1 MKLLRYIKIFV
12 LIFINNYLFAASLSG
27 SVIID
32 NTDKS
37 FSFSDKALIIED
49 TGGTFGSVKI
59 TSPGSF
65 IFPNTVNDH
74 KNHSYSL
81 KLTQIPDNQFICTTN
96 QSSGAVF
103 LNDKTDL
110 IILCKGK
117 YYISINVSGLSN
129 DDNYSIV
136 DNNQRL
142 SFNAA
147 NTNITQTFAQWYY
160 YNFNYYLKAY
170 FNYTSSNYK
179 RCSNYSNGTITD
191 NVTINISCNTS
202 NFNKLYF
209 PPIAR
214 AGAVSWMDNYG
225 NAYIFGGYSFINGR
239 YTYYNDLW
247 MFNGITWSQI
257 VDNGVIGSPSPRYFS
272 VSWTDKLGNAY
283 VFGGYSFIN
292 GRYTYYND
300 LWMFNGTSWVQ
311 VIANGVN
318 SSPSA
323 RYGAVSWMD
332 NYGNAYI
339 FSGYNSVYFYNDLWR
354 FNGTSW
360 VQVIANG
367 VNSSPSA
374 RYGAVAWTDNNG
386 NAYVF
391 GGYSDI
397 GFYYNDLWQFNG
409 SNWTQLIANGVTG
422 SPSSRWGAVS
432 WTNKSSNAYVF
443 GGYNNG
449 YYYNDLWGFI
459 GNTWVQIIANG
470 VNGSPSARASSTS
483 WTDNQ
488 GYVYVFGGK
497 NSTFLNDL
505 WKIDKTNWS
514 QIYANSVNKILP
526 RGRSGAVSWIDNLGN
541 TYLFG
546 GSGNSIYNDLWKYN
560 GSNWTQLIANG
571 VTGSP
576 SSRWCAVSWT
586 DNNGNAYVFGG
597 AGNTLYNDLWKFNGT
612 IWSQI
617 TNAGTPPSPRFG
629 AVSWMDKSG
638 NAYVFGGYNDTTY
651 LNDLWKFNGTTW
663 TQVIISRLLSAPNA
677 RFGAVSWTDNDG
689 NAYVFGG
696 YAYDSNYNDL
706 WRFNGTTWTQVIA
719 NGESNSPAGRVLSIS
734 WTDNIGNAYVFGGYA
749 FINGRYTYYNDLWKF
764 NGTSWSQIT
773 DVGILPNAVYG
784 ATSWLDN
791 VGNVY
796 IFGGYNG
803 LTYSN
808 DLFKI

>member
-1 MKLLRYIKIFV
+1 MIFQYIKIFV
-12 LIFINNYLFAASLSG
+12 LMIINNYLLAASLSG

-110 IILCKGK
+110 IISCKGK
-117 YYISINVSGLSN
+117 YYISVNVSGLSN

-136 DNNQRL
+136 GNNQTL

-147 NTNITQTFAQWYY
+147 NTNIAQTFVQWYY
-160 YNFNYYLKAY
+160 YNFNDYLKSY

-257 VDNGVIGSPSPRYFS
+257 VDNGVIGSPSPRYRS

-292 GRYTYYND
+292 GLYTYYND

-339 FSGYNSVYFYNDLWR
+339 FSGYNNGYYYNDLWR

-360 VQVIANG
+360 
-367 VNSSPSA
+367 
-374 RYGAVAWTDNNG
+374 
-386 NAYVF
+386 
-391 GGYSDI
+391 
-397 GFYYNDLWQFNG
+397 
-409 SNWTQLIANGVTG
+409 
-422 SPSSRWGAVS
+422 
-432 WTNKSSNAYVF
+432 
-443 GGYNNG
+443 
-449 YYYNDLWGFI
+449 
-459 GNTWVQIIANG
+459 
-470 VNGSPSARASSTS
+470 STS
-483 WTDNQ
+483 
-488 GYVYVFGGK
+488 
-497 NSTFLNDL
+497 
-505 WKIDKTNWS
+505 
-514 QIYANSVNKILP
+514 
-526 RGRSGAVSWIDNLGN
+526 
-541 TYLFG
+541 
-546 GSGNSIYNDLWKYN
+546 
-560 GSNWTQLIANG
+560 
-571 VTGSP
+571 
-576 SSRWCAVSWT
+576 
-586 DNNGNAYVFGG
+586 
-597 AGNTLYNDLWKFNGT
+597 
-612 IWSQI
+612 
-617 TNAGTPPSPRFG
+617 
-629 AVSWMDKSG
+629 
-638 NAYVFGGYNDTTY
+638 
-651 LNDLWKFNGTTW
+651 
-663 TQVIISRLLSAPNA
+663 LL
-677 RFGAVSWTDNDG
+677 
-689 NAYVFGG
+689 
-696 YAYDSNYNDL
+696 L
-706 WRFNGTTWTQVIA
+706 M
-719 NGESNSPAGRVLSIS
+719 E
-734 WTDNIGNAYVFGGYA
+734 
-749 FINGRYTYYNDLWKF
+749 
-764 NGTSWSQIT
+764 
-773 DVGILPNAVYG
+773 
-784 ATSWLDN
+784 
-791 VGNVY
+791 
-796 IFGGYNG
+796 
-803 LTYSN
+803 
-808 DLFKI
+808 

>member
-110 IILCKGK
+110 IISCKGK
-117 YYISINVSGLSN
+117 YYISVNVSGLSN

-179 RCSNYSNGTITD
+179 RCSNNRIGTITD

-225 NAYIFGGYSFINGR
+225 NAYIFGGYNNLL
-239 YTYYNDLW
+239 TYNDLW

-257 VDNGVIGSPSPRYFS
+257 IDNGVIGSPSPRYLS

-283 VFGGYSFIN
+283 VFGGFDFRN
-292 GRYTYYND
+292 GANYYND
-300 LWMFNGTSWVQ
+300 LWEFNGTKWIQ
-311 VIANGVN
+311 LIANGI
-318 SSPSA
+318 SGSPTP
-323 RYGAVSWMD
+323 RFGAVAWTD
-332 NYGNAYI
+332 NSGNAYI
-339 FSGYNSVYFYNDLWR
+339 FSGYNNGYFYNDLWR

-360 VQVIANG
+360 IQVIGNRVSG
-367 VNSSPSA
+367 SPAA
-374 RYGAVAWTDNNG
+374 RSGAIVWTDNSG

-391 GGYSDI
+391 GGYTYNNEDV
-397 GFYYNDLWQFNG
+397 YYNDLWRFNG
-409 SNWTQLIANGVTG
+409 TSWIQIIGNGIIG
-422 SPSSRWGAVS
+422 SPSARVGAAS
-432 WTNKSSNAYVF
+432 WTDNDGNAYLF
-443 GGYNNG
+443 GGYALINNNTFN
-449 YYYNDLWGFI
+449 YYNDLWVFI

-470 VNGSPSARASSTS
+470 ATGSPSARFNPVS
-483 WTDNQ
+483 WTDND
-488 GYVYVFGGK
+488 GNAYIFGG
-497 NSTFLNDL
+497 NISSATFLNDL

-514 QIYANSVNKILP
+514 QIYANSVDKILP
-526 RGRSGAVSWIDNLGN
+526 RGRSGAISWTDNLGN

-546 GSGNSIYNDLWKYN
+546 GSGNSLYNDLWKYN
-560 GSNWTQLIANG
+560 G
-571 VTGSP
+571 
-576 SSRWCAVSWT
+576 
-586 DNNGNAYVFGG
+586 
-597 AGNTLYNDLWKFNGT
+597 
-612 IWSQI
+612 
-617 TNAGTPPSPRFG
+617 
-629 AVSWMDKSG
+629 
-638 NAYVFGGYNDTTY
+638 
-651 LNDLWKFNGTTW
+651 
-663 TQVIISRLLSAPNA
+663 
-677 RFGAVSWTDNDG
+677 
-689 NAYVFGG
+689 
-696 YAYDSNYNDL
+696 
-706 WRFNGTTWTQVIA
+706 
-719 NGESNSPAGRVLSIS
+719 IS
-734 WTDNIGNAYVFGGYA
+734 WRKIIPNGGN
-749 FINGRYTYYNDLWKF
+749 
-764 NGTSWSQIT
+764 
-773 DVGILPNAVYG
+773 
-784 ATSWLDN
+784 
-791 VGNVY
+791 
-796 IFGGYNG
+796 
-803 LTYSN
+803 
-808 DLFKI
+808 